1 MKKHQNI
8 IEPQSWAV
16 YDSLLP
22 RELCDAI
29 VEHFANL
36 PVQAG
41 TAHAHKGHRRCGLTW
56 TSPDT
61 WIGPFLWKYIQQ
73 TNDRVFQYDIT
84 DTHMTE
90 IHQLEYRPGHYYHWH
105 VDDNISNHIQYA
117 PPPFGVARQDIT
129 EYVRK
134 LSFSLQL
141 TDPSEYTGGDV
152 QIIDDTGG
160 RGMMTIPKERG
171 TLCIFDSRTRH
182 RVKPVKTG
190 KRFVLVG
197 WVLGPRWK

>member
-1 MKKHQNI
+1 MWFDVD
-8 IEPQSWAV
+8 QSRHLDW
-16 YDSLLP
+16 S
-22 RELCDAI
+22 I
-29 VEHFANL
+29 SVE
-36 PVQAG
+36 
-41 TAHAHKGHRRCGLTW
+41 
-56 TSPDT
+56 
-61 WIGPFLWKYIQQ
+61 YIQQ

-105 VDDNISNHIQYA
+105 VDDNISNMIQYA
-117 PPPFGVARQDIT
+117 PPPFGVARQNIT

-160 RGMMTIPKERG
+160 RGMLTIPKNVALCVYL
-171 TLCIFDSRTRH
+171 TLEQDIELNQSRQANDLCW
-182 RVKPVKTG
+182 
-190 KRFVLVG
+190 LVG
-197 WVLGPRWK
+197 Y